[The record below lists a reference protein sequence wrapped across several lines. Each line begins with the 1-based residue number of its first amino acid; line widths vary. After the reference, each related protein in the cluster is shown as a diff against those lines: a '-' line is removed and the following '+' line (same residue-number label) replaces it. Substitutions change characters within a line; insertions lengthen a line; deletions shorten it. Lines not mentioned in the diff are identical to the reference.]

1 MAEDEPELEL
11 PSLTA
16 DARAL
21 RALEVLADGYKV
33 MWPTY
38 VQHLDAAAQRARW
51 QHQLFET
58 LLGLAKLPILEV
70 DVGRAQ
76 LRLTLG
82 TLALGGGTLV
92 LLLALAERL
101 QVDEQIAA
109 LWSLS
114 VCVVSE
120 S

>member
-1 MAEDEPELEL
+1 MAEDDRELEL

-21 RALEVLADGYKV
+21 RALEVLADGYKA

-38 VQHLDAAAQRARW
+38 VQHLDAAASRARW

-58 LLGLAKLPILEV
+58 LLGLTKLPIVEV
-70 DVGRAQ
+70 DLGRAQ

-82 TLALGGGTLV
+82 TLALGGGTVV

-109 LWSLS
+109 LWTLS
-114 VCVVSE
+114 VCLISE
-120 S
+120 N

>member
-1 MAEDEPELEL
+1 MVEGEPDIEL
-11 PSLTA
+11 PSLSS

-21 RALEVLADGYKV
+21 RALEQLADGYKSV
-33 MWPTY
+33 LPLY
-38 VQHLDAAAQRARW
+38 LQLIDAATARARW
-51 QHQLFET
+51 QAQLIET

-82 TLALGGGTLV
+82 TLALGGGTVV

-101 QVDEQIAA
+101 NVDEQIAA
-109 LWSLS
+109 LWSLGA
-114 VCVVSE
+114 CLAL
-120 S
+120 